1 MKATKPE
8 AIDHAVTILNIDDNE
23 ASLYVKSRL
32 LRSEGYKVI
41 EGSTGSDAIRLAAET
56 KPQLAL
62 VDVKLPDISGLEVC
76 RVLKNN
82 VYTKSIMVLLVSALA
97 TRSEDKVAGLED
109 GADGYLMEPADPK
122 ELLAMVRALLR
133 LYRQE
138 KALSSQGRLL
148 DMSKDSI
155 FMRDEQDRII
165 YWNHGAELLY
175 GWGREEAIGKISHEL
190 FKTEF
195 ATSLEEVRST
205 LNRDG
210 CWLGELVHITQEGRR
225 ITVDSH
231 WSQERDPDGKL
242 GAVLEINTDIT
253 ERKRAE
259 GALRLLAERQETLLE
274 ERTQELT
281 QSQTRLRALAME
293 LSLTE
298 QHERERLARDLHDY
312 LGQLLA
318 LSTIKLDMAKKQPM
332 HNSLATLIAEVQEI
346 TSNALSYTR
355 TLVSHLYPPV
365 LQRFG
370 LPAALQWLAEQLR
383 LSDFHITIQGK
394 TQISPLPDDW
404 ARFLFQAIR
413 ELLHNCQKYSHV
425 SEATVVLEQ
434 SEESLRITVSDQ
446 GIGFAMDSVMDHIPN
461 GTNGFGL
468 FSIRERMLSLGGKFD
483 LIAAPEKGTQVK
495 LVLPLMNVLVALDRN
510 PEASMSSAGRSMEAG
525 RLDCSKLRII
535 VADDHAMVRQGLCE
549 VLAKY
554 QDIDVVG
561 EASDGEHVI
570 ELVNRLQPDVVLM
583 DVTMLGVNGIEAT
596 RRIKQNH
603 PSMVVIGMSINNS
616 SEVEEGMKEAGAVA
630 FVNKEVA
637 VEKLYETVRAVR
649 GITISN
655 V

>member
-1 MKATKPE
+1 MKATYPGVS
-8 AIDHAVTILNIDDNE
+8 DLAVTILNIDDNE

-32 LRSEGYKVI
+32 LRSEGYNVI
-41 EGSTGSDAIRLAAET
+41 EGSTGSEALRLARET

-242 GAVLEINTDIT
+242 GAV
-253 ERKRAE
+253 
-259 GALRLLAERQETLLE
+259 
-274 ERTQELT
+274 
-281 QSQTRLRALAME
+281 
-293 LSLTE
+293 
-298 QHERERLARDLHDY
+298 
-312 LGQLLA
+312 
-318 LSTIKLDMAKKQPM
+318 
-332 HNSLATLIAEVQEI
+332 
-346 TSNALSYTR
+346 
-355 TLVSHLYPPV
+355 
-365 LQRFG
+365 
-370 LPAALQWLAEQLR
+370 
-383 LSDFHITIQGK
+383 
-394 TQISPLPDDW
+394 
-404 ARFLFQAIR
+404 
-413 ELLHNCQKYSHV
+413 
-425 SEATVVLEQ
+425 
-434 SEESLRITVSDQ
+434 
-446 GIGFAMDSVMDHIPN
+446 
-461 GTNGFGL
+461 
-468 FSIRERMLSLGGKFD
+468 
-483 LIAAPEKGTQVK
+483 
-495 LVLPLMNVLVALDRN
+495 
-510 PEASMSSAGRSMEAG
+510 
-525 RLDCSKLRII
+525 
-535 VADDHAMVRQGLCE
+535 
-549 VLAKY
+549 
-554 QDIDVVG
+554 
-561 EASDGEHVI
+561 
-570 ELVNRLQPDVVLM
+570 
-583 DVTMLGVNGIEAT
+583 
-596 RRIKQNH
+596 
-603 PSMVVIGMSINNS
+603 
-616 SEVEEGMKEAGAVA
+616 
-630 FVNKEVA
+630 
-637 VEKLYETVRAVR
+637 
-649 GITISN
+649 
-655 V
+655 

>member
-318 LSTIKLDMAKKQPM
+318 
-332 HNSLATLIAEVQEI
+332 
-346 TSNALSYTR
+346 
-355 TLVSHLYPPV
+355 
-365 LQRFG
+365 
-370 LPAALQWLAEQLR
+370 
-383 LSDFHITIQGK
+383 
-394 TQISPLPDDW
+394 
-404 ARFLFQAIR
+404 
-413 ELLHNCQKYSHV
+413 
-425 SEATVVLEQ
+425 
-434 SEESLRITVSDQ
+434 
-446 GIGFAMDSVMDHIPN
+446 
-461 GTNGFGL
+461 
-468 FSIRERMLSLGGKFD
+468 
-483 LIAAPEKGTQVK
+483 
-495 LVLPLMNVLVALDRN
+495 
-510 PEASMSSAGRSMEAG
+510 
-525 RLDCSKLRII
+525 
-535 VADDHAMVRQGLCE
+535 
-549 VLAKY
+549 
-554 QDIDVVG
+554 
-561 EASDGEHVI
+561 
-570 ELVNRLQPDVVLM
+570 
-583 DVTMLGVNGIEAT
+583 
-596 RRIKQNH
+596 
-603 PSMVVIGMSINNS
+603 
-616 SEVEEGMKEAGAVA
+616 
-630 FVNKEVA
+630 
-637 VEKLYETVRAVR
+637 
-649 GITISN
+649 
-655 V
+655 